1 MERNHIEELLP
12 GAFNT
17 LHSLKEVFLRGN
29 NIEELSPGV
38 FNSLSELEILDLSEN
53 NLKTLGANC
62 LAGTIHLK
70 SLNLS
75 SNFLVTFNESIL
87 DQNIAEIE
95 YIDMSFNRIT
105 DISIGNIE
113 HKIIN
118 IDLSSNRISTMNFCI
133 SEFVSVNV
141 SRNLLKSLGKISC
154 SNTNSRLISL
164 DMSFNNISE
173 LFSDSFI
180 NSTQLKILN
189 FQHNNI
195 SSLPIGLFSHLS
207 NLEDLNLANNS
218 LEQFYHGIL
227 EGLEKLRILDI
238 SNNKFITIKRYL
250 HSLVNLREL
259 YIQRNKIKSLDS
271 EQLIRD
277 LPHLS
282 NISLDG
288 NNFTCDDLIEII
300 HDLRSKSVNIAY
312 GDARNTSNV
321 HGISCLDNSNVS
333 TGFSENIG
341 SNLEKII
348 LNKLG
353 QLSNQESNL
362 NDMHEYFNS
371 DFKKSNFY
379 QYLENMREQKSLR
392 FNDSQIYK
400 FFNQDFENTKFY
412 KYLKNLTDAENI
424 TIEFN
429 KNVYDYFDKDFKNSS
444 FVKYLEN
451 LQNAE
456 NILDE
461 EISKSVMNKYFNEG
475 FEQSRFYNY
484 LEKLKVNPEFYN
496 SSGYLY
502 DKKFDSYVIT
512 EETNILLILTV
523 ILLIIV
529 SGILGILTY
538 IIFENL
544 SRKKRNSEQVEL
556 IDA

>member
-1 MERNHIEELLP
+1 MSEWYFSRYASGLLIIIVSFNSLGASAEPDCDESAKTIQKQIYNGGYHYRNRYETIVENISIKCSGIQLPLPPRIAQYSCDRCPRLLEISSSNISVVPSTAFSNFPFITSLRMERNHIEELLP

-95 YIDMSFNRIT
+95 YIDLSFNRIT

-133 SEFVSVNV
+133 SELVSVNV

-238 SNNKFITIKRYL
+238 SNNKFITIKRYFA
-250 HSLVNLREL
+250 
-259 YIQRNKIKSLDS
+259 
-271 EQLIRD
+271 
-277 LPHLS
+277 LS
-282 NISLDG
+282 CEFKRI
-288 NNFTCDDLIEII
+288 
-300 HDLRSKSVNIAY
+300 VY
-312 GDARNTSNV
+312 
-321 HGISCLDNSNVS
+321 S
-333 TGFSENIG
+333 T
-341 SNLEKII
+341 
-348 LNKLG
+348 
-353 QLSNQESNL
+353 
-362 NDMHEYFNS
+362 
-371 DFKKSNFY
+371 
-379 QYLENMREQKSLR
+379 
-392 FNDSQIYK
+392 
-400 FFNQDFENTKFY
+400 
-412 KYLKNLTDAENI
+412 
-424 TIEFN
+424 
-429 KNVYDYFDKDFKNSS
+429 
-444 FVKYLEN
+444 
-451 LQNAE
+451 
-456 NILDE
+456 
-461 EISKSVMNKYFNEG
+461 
-475 FEQSRFYNY
+475 
-484 LEKLKVNPEFYN
+484 
-496 SSGYLY
+496 
-502 DKKFDSYVIT
+502 
-512 EETNILLILTV
+512 
-523 ILLIIV
+523 
-529 SGILGILTY
+529 
-538 IIFENL
+538 
-544 SRKKRNSEQVEL
+544 
-556 IDA
+556 